1 MNRNI
6 LNSLVLCLTLGVFSL
21 PESAW
26 SGEDRMHQWQ
36 LSLLYNPSEQQLKV
50 ERRGRVMIY
59 DGMHRAEIDRALGE
73 QFDRIEHMMFVN
85 TVVTDAQGK
94 PVTDPE
100 TGELM
105 VEADG
110 CD

>member
-6 LNSLVLCLTLGVFSL
+6 LNSLVICVTLGSFYL
-21 PESAW
+21 PVSAR
-26 SGEDRMHQWQ
+26 GDDDKMHQWQ
-36 LSLLYNPSEQQLKV
+36 LSLLFDPGEQQLKV

-59 DGMHRAEIDRALGE
+59 DGLRRAEIDRALDE
-73 QFDRIEHMMFVN
+73 EFDRIEHMMFVN
-85 TVVTDAQGK
+85 TIVTDAQGE
-94 PVTDPE
+94 PVKDPK

>member
-6 LNSLVLCLTLGVFSL
+6 LNSLVVCVTLGSFYL
-21 PESAW
+21 PASAM
-26 SGEDRMHQWQ
+26 GKEDKMHQWQ
-36 LSLLYNPSEQQLKV
+36 LALLYNPSEQQLKV

-59 DGMHRAEIDRALGE
+59 DGLRGAEIDRALDE
-73 QFDRIEHMMFVN
+73 EFDRIEHMMFVN
-85 TVVTDAQGK
+85 TIITDAQGE
-94 PVTDPE
+94 PVKDPT
-100 TGELM
+100 TGEMM

>member
-6 LNSLVLCLTLGVFSL
+6 LKNLVICVTLGSCYL
-21 PESAW
+21 PASAY
-26 SGEDRMHQWQ
+26 GDDDKMRQWQ
-36 LSLLYNPSEQQLKV
+36 LSLLFNPSEQQLKV

-59 DGMHRAEIDRALGE
+59 DSLHRAEIDNALNE
-73 QFDRIEHMMFVN
+73 EFDRIEHMMFVN
-85 TVVTDAQGK
+85 TIITDAQGE
-94 PVTDPE
+94 PVKDPQ